1 MKECVGLIIIALMV
15 FAPLSM
21 AQAEKATVTLLLG
34 KLEANL
40 WESAAAVFFH
50 IADHDRGDQRI
61 ALNDYQD
68 DLQTISRVFA
78 RLKEMKLSE
87 KGRAALVDLEK
98 TWEIVKAKGDAL
110 IKIDLAKE
118 KSTPVSDSKMHDYWL
133 SVEKLDQKIDELIE
147 AIAGVH

>member
-21 AQAEKATVTLLLG
+21 AQAEEATVTLLLG

-50 IADHDRGDQRI
+50 IADHGRADQRI

-68 DLQTISRVFA
+68 DLQTISRVLA

-118 KSTPVSDSKMHDYWL
+118 KSAPVSDSKMHDYWL
-133 SVEKLDQKIDELIE
+133 SVEKLDHKIDDLIE
-147 AIAGVH
+147 AIAGAH